1 MGWDREGIQQQ
12 PPQWKELLGYVERG
26 ANLHT
31 HSGCVRPGDV
41 FVALPGSK
49 TDGTQY
55 IPQAL
60 ANGAAWIVHPGH
72 VQPESGSTEA
82 RFVACADMGTALG
95 TLAAARY
102 QTDRKRPLLIGIT
115 GTNGKTTVSYLV
127 EHLWRFRGKECGI
140 IGTICYRW
148 KGQEKTAD
156 LTTPGCLDLHAM
168 VARMSQDGVDA
179 VCMEVSSHALD
190 QQRTSGLT
198 FDLTVFTNLTQ
209 DHLDYH
215 QDMEAYFQ
223 VKSRLFTDSNC
234 PSIVNFDDPYGR
246 RLAGLAR
253 PGRGYSLTGTEIGGW
268 PCLHGRIEQM
278 HRTGQVVSMQDTSKE
293 SWTLRSGLV
302 GRHNASN
309 LLTAQAVGLELGCDP
324 EELTALETFSGPPGR
339 LQRIENRL
347 GLHVFVDY
355 AHTPDALDNVLSS
368 LGELDF
374 ERLFVV
380 FGCGGDRDPGKRP
393 LMGQAVAKH
402 ADVAVL
408 TSDNPRHEDPEQI
421 MQQVLPGLADCPRV
435 ICNPDRRQAICT
447 ALELLGPKDAL
458 LIAGK
463 GHECTQQIKDK
474 KLPFSDEQVVLETL
488 NPRDTRYEAQFGPYR
503 PGHAGGGGL

>member
-1 MGWDREGIQQQ
+1 MAQDQEGIHQQSAKWQ
-12 PPQWKELLGYVERG
+12 ELLGYVQQG

-31 HSGCVRPGDV
+31 HSGSVRPGDV

-49 TDGTQY
+49 TDGAQY
-55 IPQAL
+55 IPQAV

-72 VQPESGSTEA
+72 VQPEQVSAGV
-82 RFVACADMGTALG
+82 RFVACPDTGSALG

-127 EHLWRFRGKECGI
+127 EHLWRFRKKECGI
-140 IGTICYRW
+140 IGTISYRW

-168 VARMSQDGVDA
+168 VAQMSQDGVDA

-190 QQRTSGLT
+190 QQRTAGLN
-198 FDLTVFTNLTQ
+198 FDLAVFTNLTQ

-215 QDMEAYFQ
+215 QDMEAYYQ

-234 PSIVNFDDPYGR
+234 PSIVNFDDPFGR

-253 PGRGYSLTGTEIGGW
+253 LGRGYSLTGTEIRGW
-268 PCLHGRIEQM
+268 PSLQGRIEHM
-278 HRTGQVVSMQDTSKE
+278 LGTGQIVTMQDNSKKT
-293 SWTLRSGLV
+293 WTLRSKLV

-309 LLTAQAVGLELGCDP
+309 LLAAQAVGLELGCDP
-324 EELTALETFSGPPGR
+324 EELTALESFSGPPGR
-339 LQRIENRL
+339 LQRIENSS

-355 AHTPDALDNVLSS
+355 AHTPDALDNVLTS
-368 LGELDF
+368 LEELDF

-402 ADVAVL
+402 ADVVVL

-421 MQQVLPGLADCPRV
+421 MHQVLPGLADCPRV
-435 ICNPDRRQAICT
+435 MCNPDRRQAICT
-447 ALELLGPKDAL
+447 ALESLGPKDAL

-463 GHECTQQIKDK
+463 GHECTQQIKDQ
-474 KLPFSDEQVVLETL
+474 KLPFSDEHVVLETL
-488 NPRDTRYEAQFGPYR
+488 NP
-503 PGHAGGGGL
+503 